1 MDTTDRRLGFV
12 GIVVEDRKK
21 SAEIVNKILSDFGE
35 VIIARTGIP
44 YHQKHCSV
52 ITLVVDATTDEI
64 GVMTGKL
71 GMIDGVTVKSALSKG
86 K

>member
-1 MDTTDRRLGFV
+1 MEKRLGFV
-12 GIVVEDRKK
+12 GIIIENRKD
-21 SAEIVNKILSDFGE
+21 SAEIVNKVLSEHGE
-35 VIIARTGIP
+35 LIIARTGIP
-44 YHQKHCSV
+44 YEKKKCCV
-52 ITLVVDATTDEI
+52 ITLVVDATTDAL